1 MLMGSMTFSIHRF
14 LKYAFK
20 GGIFNF
26 HPRTNYIYFIL
37 STIFFQKIY
46 NKFLIA
52 CMFVYF

>member
-37 STIFFQKIY
+37 STIFFQKKY